1 MKSCEVNHLRFAER
15 AALRL
20 RSLFTAVGLVLL
32 PIAPSASAQTASFVA
47 PENYPKRPPIFGE
60 AAYGLQLGL
69 CLESESPDGSTPL
82 SAYFFL
88 RNSGTNTVSIFRGG
102 PDFLTFEGT
111 SADGTRAALIDSPAS
126 KILIRNNFLL
136 SPPYSIKP
144 GGEAFLKASLVRYLR
159 VPKPGRYFFL
169 ASAKM
174 RISTAVP
181 PTEATLEQMELISG
195 AAEFDVP
202 ASLVYTNTGKHPSSA
217 KLMPANAYFINPTN
231 ARTPEDAL
239 WIQRVNER
247 TTNFLKERAPQVL
260 GSVTQSTNP
269 ASAAP
274 PRGSPASADSP
285 QSVDSERSRWWL
297 AGVVAICVAVIGFVL
312 LRRR

>member
-1 MKSCEVNHLRFAER
+1 M
-15 AALRL
+15 RL
-20 RSLFTAVGLVLL
+20 RSLFAAVGLVL
-32 PIAPSASAQTASFVA
+32 IASSASAQTANFIA
-47 PENYPKRPPIFGE
+47 PENYPKLPPIFGE

-82 SAYFFL
+82 SAYFCL

-102 PDFLTFEGT
+102 PDFLTFEGA

-174 RISTAVP
+174 RISTSVP
-181 PTEATLEQMELISG
+181 PSEATLEQMELISG
-195 AAEFDVP
+195 AAEFEVP
-202 ASLVYTNTGKHPSSA
+202 ASLVYTNTGKQPSSA
-217 KLMPANAYFINPTN
+217 ALMPLAAYFINPTN

-239 WIQRVNER
+239 WIQRVNEPR
-247 TTNFLKERAPQVL
+247 TFSRNVPRRFLETLR
-260 GSVTQSTNP
+260 SRP
-269 ASAAP
+269 AQQ
-274 PRGSPASADSP
+274 SP
-285 QSVDSERSRWWL
+285 QCPGNL
-297 AGVVAICVAVIGFVL
+297 P
-312 LRRR
+312 

>member
-1 MKSCEVNHLRFAER
+1 MNATAAVLFLGRF
-15 AALRL
+15 L
-20 RSLFTAVGLVLL
+20 
-32 PIAPSASAQTASFVA
+32 ASAQTASFVA
-47 PENYPKRPPIFGE
+47 PENYPKLPPIFGE

-82 SAYFFL
+82 SAYFCL

-102 PDFLTFEGT
+102 PDFLTFEGA

-174 RISTAVP
+174 RISTSVP
-181 PTEATLEQMELISG
+181 PSEATLEQMELISG

-202 ASLVYTNTGKHPSSA
+202 ASLVYTNTGMPPSSA
-217 KLMPANAYFINPTN
+217 KLMPPATYFINPTN
-231 ARTPEDAL
+231 ARNPEDAR
-239 WIQRVNER
+239 WIQGVNER
-247 TTNFLKERAPQVL
+247 TTNFLKERAPQIL
-260 GSVTQSTNP
+260 GNVTQSTRP
-269 ASAAP
+269 AVSP
-274 PRGSPASADSP
+274 MPRESPMSVDSL
-285 QSVDSERSRWWL
+285 QSVDSERSRRWL
-297 AGVVAICVAVIGFVL
+297 AGVAAVCVAVIGFVL
-312 LRRR
+312 LRQRR